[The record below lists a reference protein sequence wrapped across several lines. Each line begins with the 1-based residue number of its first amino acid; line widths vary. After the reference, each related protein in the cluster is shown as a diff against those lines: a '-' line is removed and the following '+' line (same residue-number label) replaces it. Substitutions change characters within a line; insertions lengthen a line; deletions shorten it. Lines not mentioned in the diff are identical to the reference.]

1 MTRKDHAPV
10 SDQMYAN
17 YAIGMDTRAMKA
29 VVGEEALN
37 EDDHL
42 YLEFIDKFENR
53 FLQQGA
59 YEKRDIFT
67 SLDIAWELLRLF
79 PENMLK
85 KVSQKIK
92 AEFYSRDSEI
102 KKAGGA

>member
-1 MTRKDHAPV
+1 
-10 SDQMYAN
+10 
-17 YAIGMDTRAMKA
+17 MKA

-37 EDDHL
+37 SEDLL
-42 YLEFIDKFENR
+42 YLEFIEKFEDR
-53 FLQQGA
+53 FLKQGA

-85 KVSQKIK
+85 KIPAKIK
-92 AEFYSRDSEI
+92 EQFYSRDSEI

>member
-1 MTRKDHAPV
+1 
-10 SDQMYAN
+10 
-17 YAIGMDTRAMKA
+17 MDTRAMKA

-42 YLEFIDKFENR
+42 YLEFIDKFESR
-53 FLQQGA
+53 FLAQGA

-85 KVSQKIK
+85 KIPAGIK
-92 AEFYSRDSEI
+92 QTYFSRDTEI
-102 KKAGGA
+102 KKAAGLCAACSDDFR

>member
-1 MTRKDHAPV
+1 
-10 SDQMYAN
+10 
-17 YAIGMDTRAMKA
+17 
-29 VVGEEALN
+29 
-37 EDDHL
+37 
-42 YLEFIDKFENR
+42 LEFIDKFESR

-85 KVSQKIK
+85 KIPKAIK
-92 AEFYSRDSEI
+92 DQYYKRDSEI
-102 KKAGGA
+102 KKASGM